1 MWLFT
6 PDGFFSA
13 VQHKDDPNR
22 IMIRTRSRIH
32 AQHLVDACPEGSKP
46 PLVETPPPADYRYRV
61 TVSREMW
68 IYLVGKFAA
77 DISYVNYKNE
87 ASKRKHPS
95 GFMSALHS
103 IWSKLLGFQ
112 DSMHADSK
120 KGRWGDY
127 STHHSHGGG
136 SDPFGNLDGWLSR
149 SGNAS
154 GNASID
160 DDDDEYVELCEGMI
174 VQMLDDG
181 DLGEGEVLSVD
192 DERGTALV
200 HFTYPL
206 ENGDIEEEVL
216 KVPVQDLMVLYDPIE
231 DQVEERLEAMEV
243 LPSRP
248 EVDKY
253 TSIEDLADAD
263 DGSWPPPEL
272 TGFMRGSG

>member
-13 VQHKDDPNR
+13 VQHKDDPSK

-46 PLVETPPPADYRYRV
+46 PLVETPPPADYRFRI
-61 TVSREMW
+61 TVSRETW
-68 IYLVGKFAA
+68 ITLVASFAA
-77 DISYVNYKNE
+77 DIDYVNFKNE
-87 ASKRKHPS
+87 AAKHKHPS

-103 IWSKLLGFQ
+103 VWSKLLGFQ
-112 DSMHADSK
+112 DSMHDDPK
-120 KGRWGDY
+120 KGRWGGF
-127 STHHSHGGG
+127 STHSSHGGG
-136 SDPFGNLDGWLSR
+136 SDPFGNLDGWLSG
-149 SGNAS
+149 SANGSAS
-154 GNASID
+154 TSID
-160 DDDDEYVELCEGMI
+160 DDVEYVELCEGMI
-174 VQMLDDG
+174 VQLIDDEAMG
-181 DLGEGEVLSVD
+181 DGEILSVD

-200 HFTYPL
+200 HFTAPL
-206 ENGDIEEEVL
+206 ENGEVDEDII
-216 KVPVQDLMVLYDPIE
+216 KVPVQDLMVMYDPLE

-248 EVDKY
+248 EVDTY
-253 TSIEDLADAD
+253 TSIDELADAD